1 MSKIAITRKIVVTG
15 KNTNAENVVKHDNPV
30 ISLACNYRENT
41 TAIFRH
47 EDLYYQKMTR
57 TPVRTAQSPD

>member
-30 ISLACNYRENT
+30 ISSALQLSRKYDCQ
-41 TAIFRH
+41 I
-47 EDLYYQKMTR
+47 
-57 TPVRTAQSPD
+57 